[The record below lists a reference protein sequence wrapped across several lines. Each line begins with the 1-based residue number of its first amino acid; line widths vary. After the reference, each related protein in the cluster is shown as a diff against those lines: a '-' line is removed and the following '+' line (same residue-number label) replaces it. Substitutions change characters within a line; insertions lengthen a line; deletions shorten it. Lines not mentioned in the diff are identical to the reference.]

1 MYLILFENY
10 ENYCFIMFYYVQ
22 TVTVIINLDITYYFI
37 FSFKDNSKTALHSFS
52 FKLHSIKHEHNAIL

>member
-22 TVTVIINLDITYYFI
+22 TVTVIINLDITYYFL
-37 FSFKDNSKTALHSFS
+37 FSFKDN
-52 FKLHSIKHEHNAIL
+52 